1 MLFHFFYVVTMVLVF
16 MRNKMLYGYLVY
28 NIVTITTYLFDILIH
43 SLTVYI
49 YLTFSSSRRGIFT
62 VTSRRKNI
70 FISTKYAW
78 YMHIKY

>member
-16 MRNKMLYGYLVY
+16 MRYKMLYGYIVY

-49 YLTFSSSRRGIFT
+49 YLTFSSARRGIF
-62 VTSRRKNI
+62 
-70 FISTKYAW
+70 
-78 YMHIKY
+78 